1 MASYSLDRYITVE
14 NAKWFTYQ
22 LDGNIKNFIP
32 ILVFD
37 ADIPYSTNDTYK
49 ITYSYI
55 SIPVAFDL
63 PTYHQV
69 IFAPA
74 PGSQTYS
81 YQNVYAFQFSNKYLT
96 VQSSSDIDSGLGAE
110 FVWKDLSGKI
120 FDTIQINNPNPRE
133 VFCDCYYIGIIRF
146 TNGVC
151 KLCGG
156 YYNSMLSYTVKTDIE
171 KGAGDLANDIKG
183 TMVSSVLN
191 FVKDENALA
200 KGTSDFWNTIL
211 GDSIEWNPDNPYQG
225 GDEPPEDVTGT
236 FSYNS
241 DDNPIPELPTTSVTD
256 SGLVTLYAPTE
267 SQLQALA
274 SYLWSDAFSL
284 DSFKK
289 LFNNPMDC
297 ILGLTMIPV
306 NLPHGSAREI
316 TVGNIVS
323 TVSCDVC
330 SSQYV
335 SVDCGTFKFSSSR
348 FTGSFLDYSPY
359 LKCYL
364 YLPFIGTNE
373 IDIDEWQNSTMR
385 VVYHVDI
392 LTGAMFCFVT
402 RDGKLVTTYSG
413 QCAENVPLSSNDF
426 STTIGSILGVAST
439 AVGAIATVATAGA
452 AAPAAAAAKTAGTVA
467 GAGLSTAVNVG
478 HSKPSIRHGG
488 GVGGG
493 AGIMGKKYPYLVFI
507 APHMASP
514 NDQNKYVGFPSNK
527 IVQLST
533 CSGYTEVQAVN
544 LSIKAENITDKEHCT
559 PSATD
564 AEMDMIKSLLES
576 GVIF

>member
-1 MASYSLDRYITVE
+1 MAKYSLNRYLTVE

-22 LDGNIKNFIP
+22 LDENIKNFLP
-32 ILVFD
+32 IIVFD
-37 ADIPYSTNDTYK
+37 ADIDYNTSDTYA
-49 ITYSYI
+49 ITYSGL

-63 PTYHQV
+63 PICHQV
-69 IFAPA
+69 IFGPA

-81 YQNVYAFQFSNKYLT
+81 YQNVYAYQLKNKYLT
-96 VQSSSDIDSGLGAE
+96 MQATTPDLNLGIQ
-110 FVWKDLSGKI
+110 FVWKDLKGDIIISNQNNYPAPPYI
-120 FDTIQINNPNPRE
+120 FCN
-133 VFCDCYYIGIIRF
+133 CYYLGLIRF
-146 TNGVC
+146 SNGVVKVC
-151 KLCGG
+151 SDLAAT
-156 YYNSMLSYTVKTDIE
+156 SQSETVKTDIE
-171 KGAGDLANDIKG
+171 KGSGDLASDIKG
-183 TMVSSVLN
+183 TMQSEVLHFACSDDYFNRGSSEL
-191 FVKDENALA
+191 
-200 KGTSDFWNTIL
+200 WNTIL
-211 GDSIEWNPDNPYQG
+211 NDSTEWNPDNPYQG
-225 GDEPPEDVTGT
+225 GDRPSEDVTGT
-236 FSYNS
+236 FSYTS

-267 SQLQALA
+267 AQLQALA
-274 SYLWSDAFSL
+274 SYLWSDTFSL

-297 ILGLTMIPV
+297 ILGLTMVPV

-348 FTGSFLDYSPY
+348 FTGSFLDFSPY

-402 RDGKLVTTYSG
+402 RNGKLVTTYSG
-413 QCAENVPLSSNDF
+413 QCAENIPLSSNDF

-493 AGIMGKKYPYLVFI
+493 AGIMGKKYPYLVFV

-514 NDQNKYVGFPSNK
+514 DDQNKYVGFPSNK
-527 IVQLST
+527 IVQLSS

-544 LSIKAENITDKEHCT
+544 LSIKAENITDKEYCT

-564 AEMDMIKSLLES
+564 AEMDLIKSLLES